1 LPVYGLIV
9 ILWSKYLW
17 GILAVFSG
25 DAVAYT
31 VKHDCGNH
39 RQTCV
44 LVNAVSSQKN
54 CDTQQSNQQ
63 NKRFRRVGDVH
74 DGGSGTSASLDGIQ
88 VAGKSLIC

>member
-1 LPVYGLIV
+1 MV

-25 DAVAYT
+25 NAVAYT
-31 VKHDCGNH
+31 VKDDCGNH

-44 LVNAVSSQKN
+44 LVNAVGSQKN
-54 CDTQQSNQQ
+54 GNTQQSNQQ

-74 DGGSGTSASLDGIQ
+74 DAPTSKTYSCGKRIDER
-88 VAGKSLIC
+88 VAVPVPVEA